1 MTIYQKVHI
10 LLSTCFCCN
19 TFWLFEPLTQST
31 KVFCVAS
38 VVLQRVGTHPRFYH
52 TTLHVIATD
61 GPCCHLSTLSS
72 SSQSMFVCRSDTHA
86 CWRPFVHIRLCKK
99 PTISLPKTKY
109 AAHKLE
115 NYHPQLLSVQIRGWN
130 KVWRQPEHQSRHQN
144 SVRASWQKRDSI
156 CVCISTFSGL
166 FCSFQLVST
175 EGNGSVKFDQCSNTL
190 LLIPPLTIRHSSQ
203 SRSAS
208 SPAVLQLDIL
218 VNTAHLGIPKQLQES
233 PLFEQSHQQKR
244 TDDTDHP
251 LICRAS
257 KHDADKNLA
266 AYVKWYSLTN
276 YSLFNFALYP
286 TL

>member
-1 MTIYQKVHI
+1 MQRTNLKTTIPNCC
-10 LLSTCFCCN
+10 LSK
-19 TFWLFEPLTQST
+19 FEAETKFEDNQST
-31 KVFCVAS
+31 N
-38 VVLQRVGTHPRFYH
+38 
-52 TTLHVIATD
+52 HVIKTQYVQAGKNVT
-61 GPCCHLSTLSS
+61 
-72 SSQSMFVCRSDTHA
+72 QFV
-86 CWRPFVHIRLCKK
+86 FVS
-99 PTISLPKTKY
+99 P
-109 AAHKLE
+109 
-115 NYHPQLLSVQIRGWN
+115 LSV
-130 KVWRQPEHQSRHQN
+130 
-144 SVRASWQKRDSI
+144 
-156 CVCISTFSGL
+156 GL

-203 SRSAS
+203 PRSAS

-276 YSLFNFALYP
+276 YSLFNFALY
-286 TL
+286 LLCRFYLLCNVNLL

>member
-1 MTIYQKVHI
+1 MTIYQKVYI
-10 LLSTCFCCN
+10 LLLTCFCCN

-38 VVLQRVGTHPRFYH
+38 VVLQRVGAHPRFYH

-156 CVCISTFSGL
+156 CVCISTFSG
-166 FCSFQLVST
+166 F
-175 EGNGSVKFDQCSNTL
+175 
-190 LLIPPLTIRHSSQ
+190 
-203 SRSAS
+203 
-208 SPAVLQLDIL
+208 VLQLSTGKYRRQWQCQ
-218 VNTAHLGIPKQLQES
+218 VRSMQQHPTAHTSLDNPA
-233 PLFEQSHQQKR
+233 LF
-244 TDDTDHP
+244 
-251 LICRAS
+251 
-257 KHDADKNLA
+257 A
-266 AYVKWYSLTN
+266 AKKCK
-276 YSLFNFALYP
+276 
-286 TL
+286 